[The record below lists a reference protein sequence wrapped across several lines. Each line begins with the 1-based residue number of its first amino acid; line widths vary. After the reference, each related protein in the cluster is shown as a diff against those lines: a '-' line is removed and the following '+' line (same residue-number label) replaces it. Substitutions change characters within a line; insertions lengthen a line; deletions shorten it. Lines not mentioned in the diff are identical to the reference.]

1 MADEQN
7 TSDTSTGSDIELVP
21 EKKAKKTFSFVGK
34 EKERKGGRGRGKG
47 ERIRSE
53 FAQSIISIR
62 RVARV
67 VAGGRRFSFS
77 VALVAGDRNGK
88 VGVGLGK
95 AGDTSLAIDKA
106 LKHAKKHMIN
116 VPLTKSKSIDR
127 DVLAKYASS
136 VLYIKPAP
144 GRGLS
149 AGGSVRNV
157 LDLAGVTDTNA
168 KIISRSK
175 NRLNNARAAIY
186 ALSKLKK
193 INPVGK

>member
-88 VGVGLGK
+88 GGVGLGK
-95 AGDTSLAIDKA
+95 AGDTTLAIDKA
-106 LKHAKKHMIN
+106 LQHALKHMITF
-116 VPLTKSKSIDR
+116 PLTKTKSIPR
-127 DVLAKYASS
+127 ETEAKFASS
-136 VLYIKPAP
+136 VEVLKPAP
-144 GRGLS
+144 GKGHA
-149 AGGSVRNV
+149 AGSSVCTV
-157 LDLAGVTDTNA
+157 L
-168 KIISRSK
+168 
-175 NRLNNARAAIY
+175 
-186 ALSKLKK
+186 
-193 INPVGK
+193 